1 MNNEVRANKET
12 HGTVKWLSVAPSA
25 KQVNVDCL
33 STSTCGCAEVSLPRA
48 IQKAR
53 RAFTPACTT
62 AAFSQG
68 PKSLHLLPPPLPHPL
83 PSLLPLSFLFSCQD
97 CNQAFSLW
105 PGPST
110 PPPPLLLSNPEK
122 ATNRLNYERNEGQ
135 RHKEGSW
142 VWTTVIKTV
151 PCAVTELRRNGLNR
165 EKGSG
170 TQDFFT
176 LFGKTLNAGG
186 SGAGKRRQRRKSAGM
201 SANRKHVRRIPP
213 VAPSD

>member
-25 KQVNVDCL
+25 KQANVDRL
-33 STSTCGCAEVSLPRA
+33 SASTCGCAEVSLPRA
-48 IQKAR
+48 IEKAR

-68 PKSLHLLPPPLPHPL
+68 PKSLHLLLPPLPHPL

-105 PGPST
+105 PGPS
-110 PPPPLLLSNPEK
+110 PPPAPPPHSPPLSQTPKK

-135 RHKEGSW
+135 RHEEGSW
-142 VWTTVIKTV
+142 VWTTVIKNG
-151 PCAVTELRRNGLNR
+151 ALRGDRA
-165 EKGSG
+165 
-170 TQDFFT
+170 Q
-176 LFGKTLNAGG
+176 A
-186 SGAGKRRQRRKSAGM
+186 
-201 SANRKHVRRIPP
+201 
-213 VAPSD
+213 